1 MSHRTLQCLSL
12 GVLVAGLSMPA
23 FANHEEKMKKMD
35 ADGDGKVS
43 SSEHASGAAQMFAE
57 LDTDKN
63 DSVSLA
69 EMEAHMQAK
78 PAPKDA
84 PAMTAHK
91 KIAKVD
97 SNKDGAIGRDEH
109 IAGSASMFAAMD
121 ADNDGFL
128 TRSEWSAGHSPKK

>member
-1 MSHRTLQCLSL
+1 MRHRTLTRLTL

-23 FANHEEKMKKMD
+23 FANHEDKMKKMD
-35 ADGDGKVS
+35 TDGDGKVS

-63 DSVSLA
+63 NSVSLA

-78 PAPKDA
+78 PAPKGDA
-84 PAMTAHK
+84 AMTAKK

-97 SNKDGAIGRDEH
+97 SNKDGAIGKDEH
-109 IAGSASMFAAMD
+109 IAGSASMFTAMD
-121 ADNDGFL
+121 ADKDGFL
-128 TRSEWSAGHSPKK
+128 TSSEWAAGHTPTK